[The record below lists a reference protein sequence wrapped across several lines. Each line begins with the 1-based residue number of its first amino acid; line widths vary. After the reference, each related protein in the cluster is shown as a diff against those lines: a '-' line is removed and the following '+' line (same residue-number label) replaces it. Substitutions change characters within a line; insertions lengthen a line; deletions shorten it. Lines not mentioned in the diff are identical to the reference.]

1 MSSVQRPEP
10 ISVKDYL
17 AGEVASGTKH
27 EYVGGVVYAMA
38 GASNAH
44 NLLAS
49 NALGSLHALLR
60 GSDCRAYN
68 SDTKIRV
75 RMAAQ
80 VRFYYPDASVICRPN
95 PLTDSFQDEP
105 AIIVEVTSHATRRID
120 EGEKRDAYLTIPSLV
135 AYVLVDQSSPT
146 IVVHRRTEQGF
157 VPESYSGLDAIIH
170 LPELQITISLAEIY
184 DGFNFSQ
191 QLGKSEAE

>member
-1 MSSVQRPEP
+1 MSSVQKPEP
-10 ISVKDYL
+10 ISIKDYL
-17 AGEVASGTKH
+17 VGELASATKH

-38 GASNAH
+38 GASNSH

-49 NALGSLHALLR
+49 NALGALHGSLR

-80 VRFYYPDASVICRPN
+80 VRFYYPDVSVICRPN
-95 PLTDSFQDEP
+95 PPTDSFQDEP
-105 AIIVEVTSHATRRID
+105 AIIVEVLSHATRRID

-135 AYVLVDQSSPT
+135 AYLLVDQVSRT
-146 IVVHRRTEQGF
+146 VIVHRRSEQGF
-157 VPESYSGLDAIIH
+157 VAEQYSGLDAIIP
-170 LPELQITISLAEIY
+170 LSEIGIELSLTEIY
-184 DGFNFSQ
+184 DGLEFIPEPD
-191 QLGKSEAE
+191 SEDVD